1 MIDTFICD
9 GKRYEMPLS
18 WMGMIFIID
27 TFIWDK
33 KDILDTFTY
42 DGEDT
47 EPSLHGI

>member
-1 MIDTFICD
+1 
-9 GKRYEMPLS
+9 
-18 WMGMIFIID
+18 MGMIFIID

-47 EPSLHGI
+47 EPSLHGIWTHRPFEES